1 MYQKNGKSKNVNF
14 LKIFLVFEMMH
25 NFLVTLKTIRLR
37 KRHEDLLLFHNL
49 SSLYVLNV
57 PRHRKTFNLMLL
69 LTW

>member
-14 LKIFLVFEMMH
+14 LKIFIVFEMMH

-49 SSLYVLNV
+49 LSLYVLND